1 MPHVDLTSPPQLG
14 PVLARSLWRSEGNI
28 LLEEPQ
34 LESFPLTPVLSR
46 AAALSAQAPYSG
58 ERSGHLMAQPFSTPS
73 AFHHEKSAG
82 RALLAREGRSHYG
95 ASGVGQLPLPPDMT
109 QQELGIDIASI
120 GGSVATVSTLALTS
134 GIIPTAGWMTAIIPF
149 IGPIIAGVTFG
160 LGLLFN
166 RKGPKQKVATTL
178 IVDKVEPLL
187 KQNLDGYMSGP
198 RNTSSQRQAL
208 ANFDAGWAYVVDGCG
223 IPEMGD
229 PGQRCVQE
237 RQAGG
242 QWDWFAR
249 YRDPIANDTQVR
261 ADSATMTRIDP
272 VTGQVVP
279 VSGAGIS
286 NMMPLLLAGGLL
298 MMWMVNR

>member
-1 MPHVDLTSPPQLG
+1 MPHVDSTSPPQLG
-14 PVLARSLWRSEGNI
+14 PVLARSLWASEGDI

-34 LESFPLTPVLSR
+34 LESFPFTPVLSR
-46 AAALSAQAPYSG
+46 ASAFSAQAPYSG
-58 ERSGHLMAQPFSTPS
+58 ERIGHQVAQPFSAPS
-73 AFHHEKSAG
+73 SFHHEKSVA
-82 RALLAREGRSHYG
+82 RVLAREGRSHYG
-95 ASGVGQLPLPPDMT
+95 ASGVGQLPLPPDLT

-120 GGSVATVSTLALTS
+120 GGSVATISTLAITS
-134 GIIPTAGWMTAIIPF
+134 GIIPTVGWMAAVIPI

-160 LGLLFN
+160 LGKLFN
-166 RKGPKQKVATTL
+166 RKGPRQKVATTL

-198 RNTSSQRQAL
+198 RNTSSQQQAL
-208 ANFDAGWAYVVDGCG
+208 ANFDAGWTYVVDNCM

-249 YRDPIANDTQVR
+249 YRDPIANDTQVSTD
-261 ADSATMTRIDP
+261 AATMTRVDP

-279 VSGAGIS
+279 VISGGIS
-286 NMMPLLLAGGLL
+286 GMVPLLLAGGLL
-298 MMWMVNR
+298 MMWMVNK